1 MTGAP
6 ADEPR
11 TRADDRGMHGET
23 VHGRPPSDRPPPTG
37 RRAVARAGA
46 LLVLLFVLLV
56 AVWAGLGLLLT
67 GPFADTL
74 GAADQAAARW
84 LVEHRSPALDGWT
97 HVGSLLAETWVKI
110 IVTAAIAAGM
120 FVAWRSWREPFLVC
134 GSLLLEAAVFV
145 TVTYIVGRPRPD
157 VPALEDVSVG
167 TSFPS
172 GHAAAAAAYAAVAI
186 VIFERTRNRV
196 IRAATVALAVA
207 TPLIVGVSR
216 MYRGV
221 HYLTDVVGG
230 IALGVACVAGV
241 YLVVRLCFDHRIRAV
256 GARPEPPQ
264 VRR

>member
-1 MTGAP
+1 MTGAS

-11 TRADDRGMHGET
+11 TRADDRDAHGET
-23 VHGRPPSDRPPPTG
+23 AHGRPPSERRTPIG
-37 RRAVARAGA
+37 RRDLARAAA
-46 LLVLLFVLLV
+46 LLVLLFVLLT

-67 GPFADTL
+67 GPLADTL
-74 GAADQAAARW
+74 GAADREAARW

-134 GSLLLEAAVFV
+134 CSLLLEAAVFV
-145 TVTYIVGRPRPD
+145 TVTYIVSRPRPD
-157 VPALEDVSVG
+157 VPTLEDVSVG

-186 VIFERTRNRV
+186 VIFERTRNRG
-196 IRAATVALAVA
+196 IRAATVALAVV
-207 TPLIVGVSR
+207 TPLVVGVSR

-221 HYLTDVVGG
+221 HYLTDVIGG
-230 IALGVACVAGV
+230 ICLGIACVAGV
-241 YLVVRLCFDHRIRAV
+241 YLVVRLCFDHRSHAG